1 MPRGKY
7 IVIEGND
14 GTGKST
20 QVELLAEY
28 LNKKGIETFVI
39 HEPDGPGI
47 SAEIRKVIKNGEL
60 ERTPETNLLLFTA
73 SRHEIWR
80 QAREKLE
87 QGVWVL
93 SARNYLSTIVFQGYG
108 EGLDIDLIKETTLR
122 FTDAGYVTPD
132 HTIILTLTKE
142 ERENRIAQRGE
153 LQNKDTFES
162 RGSEF
167 QAKLDTGYIQLAEQI
182 EVPTVDAMQSIEA
195 VQLELRRLLGIL

>member
-28 LNKKGIETFVI
+28 LNQKGIETFVI

-47 SAEIRKVIKNGEL
+47 SAEIRKIIKNGEL

-87 QGVWVL
+87 QGAWVL

-122 FTDAGYVTPD
+122 FTDTDYVTPD
-132 HTIILTLTKE
+132 RTIILTLTKH
-142 ERENRIAQRGE
+142 ERERRIAERGE

-162 RGSEF
+162 RGDDF
-167 QAKLDTGYIQLAEQI
+167 QDKVDAGYERLSIEMQLS
-182 EVPTVDAMQSIEA
+182 TVDASQPIDMVQSTI
-195 VQLELRRLLGIL
+195 RDLLS